1 MARAVRPGA
10 ETDPS
15 VDEAPM
21 PDDERRAGLHMPFI
35 CGRAGAN
42 LAFERGRHL
51 ITRLRFSRE
60 GDMQDIL
67 WIAVMLGLTAA
78 TLAYARL
85 CDKA

>member
-1 MARAVRPGA
+1 M
-10 ETDPS
+10 
-15 VDEAPM
+15 
-21 PDDERRAGLHMPFI
+21 HMPII
-35 CGRAGAN
+35 CGGTGAD
-42 LAFERGRHL
+42 LAFERAAHL